1 MVRVSVLHDCLLTMR
16 NAEKR
21 GKRQVLIRPAS
32 KVIIKFLQVMMKH
45 GYIGEFEVI
54 DDRRAGKI
62 VVNLIGRIN
71 KCGCISPRFDV
82 KVKEIEKWVNN
93 LLPSRQFGFIVLT
106 TSYGIMD
113 HEEARKKHTGGCVH
127 CLAIHPSGK
136 SIAVSH
142 QSGSVRI
149 YSMKV
154 FKKRIQDLLRQEKEK
169 QKEEEESTEKE
180 EEETTTTTEDEE
192 EIIVAKKEKV
202 IVLDNTNEEDEKEK
216 KNFQN
221 NSVNSIFKKKKEQP
235 KSNKQKIEQ
244 NKISSSK
251 KTLIFSDS
259 SSEIEIT
266 IDSED
271 EEPTNSPKSNF
282 TNFEIR
288 EIEEEEDL
296 KKEIN
301 KEKEILEGEIEIEK
315 EKESNSEEE
324 TKSSSPSE
332 EETSSPDGDYFDENY
347 DDNDIEEHFPNVLLA
362 DLKGHKGI
370 VNILEFSPDGNLLAT
385 CSDDHSIIIWKSK
398 FTDIDKLIR
407 ERTKLKRQVI
417 EQKEGFEKQKQYF
430 ERILK
435 SKKNIEQLIFCKMFS
450 DFEENY
456 SNKEATNFQ
465 KQNTGTCSFK
475 ENQPMKEL
483 TKIKET
489 KKELQFSVQNSTKF
503 NLKNQTLLQ
512 NMIPSKQQKIHHF
525 LSPTK
530 IKKENEMEREREN
543 GKDYNGRL
551 KINKQN
557 EIKKTI
563 QKIIIKKIQEKI
575 KTEIKKQFLEN
586 QNIYLKSKKI
596 SDTRFEQRIKRELSE
611 QKSKTETAL
620 EVLKN
625 ENIEPWEIVTK
636 LEQHKGDVQ
645 GLAWSPDSNF
655 LASCSID
662 NKIIIWD
669 LSNFSKPTKNTK
681 LTENEKV
688 TENEKEQ
695 KKMKEKEKEKER
707 EKKKE
712 KEKEKE
718 KKKKKEKRKEKHKKE
733 DNRRRKSMGKK
744 KRHKKKKKRKKEK
757 EYHHHHK
764 HKQKGKGKRKRK
776 DRKKGGRR
784 DKQQEK
790 HKKKKRRENKHK
802 HQHKLLEKE
811 KEKKKEKTKDKL
823 EITPNQENEE
833 ESKKVKIVLI
843 CDEHKNVIKGIT
855 WSPNGLMFASQD
867 PDLLLI
873 HSVIDQKILF
883 QITKPFKHA
892 PDVSIFTKPCFSP
905 NGNYLIIPGCVHHKN
920 QLALI
925 VSCEKGFLNL
935 VKPSSKKHKNQ
946 FSNKAK
952 KRELLID
959 HLYGHSAPVTVVS
972 FSPIFYKSRVSRGT
986 KQLFALG
993 AQDGTISL
1001 WMLNKKYPIGVI
1013 TGLFNQAIEDI
1024 HWSKDGDWFSVCAGN
1039 SIGFFEI
1046 QPGIDFPSDIEQLS
1060 MDQSKVYS
1068 QKHHILNSKGKM
1080 PRISNFFTMQNRS
1093 ITLKNN
1099 DDDDDEENNK
1109 IQKKK
1114 KSRKHKHKH
1123 GHISRRKHLEKYNH
1137 NSPKKKHKPEQ
1148 NEKNNHIN
1156 NNKQNHKHNNHQKNE
1171 NNNKK
1176 ISNQNSKNSFDKE
1189 NFPNVTQK
1197 EILQKIDQTQ
1207 SSIKYIQDTILSKP
1221 THIVS
1226 NYKQILKSLEG
1237 KKFAFTITI
1246 DNDKRLKIN
1255 CENKIDPKNGK
1266 RMSIITR
1273 SLGDIT
1279 LSIGAAKHVSYI
1291 GGNDSFLVISLDY
1304 CILNIESLSSKEK
1317 NKNWIFITSDFYSNI
1332 QFVND
1337 HYLVL
1342 VFPSG
1347 KCNVF
1352 DLEKKIMI
1360 FDQSIPNYYIGTKIK
1375 SIGDF
1380 IPNVSPLITFYD
1392 NLKYFYNK
1400 NILNWEIYYK

>member
-1 MVRVSVLHDCLLTMR
+1 M
-16 NAEKR
+16 
-21 GKRQVLIRPAS
+21 
-32 KVIIKFLQVMMKH
+32 II
-45 GYIGEFEVI
+45 YI
-54 DDRRAGKI
+54 
-62 VVNLIGRIN
+62 
-71 KCGCISPRFDV
+71 
-82 KVKEIEKWVNN
+82 
-93 LLPSRQFGFIVLT
+93 PSWL
-106 TSYGIMD
+106 
-113 HEEARKKHTGGCVH
+113 AKKLGCVN

-180 EEETTTTTEDEE
+180 EETTTTEEE
-192 EIIVAKKEKV
+192 EENVIDKKEEV

-221 NSVNSIFKKKKEQP
+221 NSVNSIFKKKQEQP

-251 KTLIFSDS
+251 KTIIVSES
-259 SSEIEIT
+259 SPDNKIT
-266 IDSED
+266 IDSVY
-271 EEPTNSPKSNF
+271 EEPTNSPQSNF

-301 KEKEILEGEIEIEK
+301 KEKEILEGEREIEI

-332 EETSSPDGDYFDENY
+332 EETPSPDGDYFDENY

-435 SKKNIEQLIFCKMFS
+435 SKKNIEQLIFSKMFS

-456 SNKEATNFQ
+456 LNKEATNFQ
-465 KQNTGTCSFK
+465 KQNTNTYNFK
-475 ENQPMKEL
+475 ENHQMKEL

-512 NMIPSKQQKIHHF
+512 NMIPSKQQKMPHF
-525 LSPTK
+525 LSNTK
-530 IKKENEMEREREN
+530 TNKEMEMEN

-563 QKIIIKKIQEKI
+563 QKMIIKKIQEKI

-586 QNIYLKSKKI
+586 QNIYLKSKKNT
-596 SDTRFEQRIKRELSE
+596 DTRFEQRIKRELSE

-669 LSNFSKPTKNTK
+669 LSNFSKPTKNAK
-681 LTENEKV
+681 EDEKQKDKKKDKNQLKETEQ
-688 TENEKEQ
+688 EKEQ
-695 KKMKEKEKEKER
+695 EQEKENRKQ
-707 EKKKE
+707 
-712 KEKEKE
+712 
-718 KKKKKEKRKEKHKKE
+718 KRKGKLKHKDK
-733 DNRRRKSMGKK
+733 N
-744 KRHKKKKKRKKEK
+744 KKRKNNPKSNL
-757 EYHHHHK
+757 
-764 HKQKGKGKRKRK
+764 Q
-776 DRKKGGRR
+776 
-784 DKQQEK
+784 
-790 HKKKKRRENKHK
+790 
-802 HQHKLLEKE
+802 
-811 KEKKKEKTKDKL
+811 
-823 EITPNQENEE
+823 E
-833 ESKKVKIVLI
+833 ESKKEKIAMI

-855 WSPNGLMFASQD
+855 WSPNGLMLASQD

-883 QITKPFKHA
+883 RITKPFKHA

-925 VSCEKGFLNL
+925 VSCENGFLNL
-935 VKPSSKKHKNQ
+935 VNPSPKKHKKRNL
-946 FSNKAK
+946 NKAK
-952 KRELLID
+952 NTELLID
-959 HLYGHSAPVTVVS
+959 HLYGHSAPVTVAS
-972 FSPIFYKSRVSRGT
+972 FSPIFYRSRDSRGA

-1046 QPGIDFPSDIEQLS
+1046 QPEIDFPSDIEKLS
-1060 MDQSKVYS
+1060 IRQSKVYS
-1068 QKHHILNSKGKM
+1068 QKHHILNSKGKI
-1080 PRISNFFTMQNRS
+1080 PRISNFFKMQNRKK
-1093 ITLKNN
+1093 TKNN
-1099 DDDDDEENNK
+1099 DENNNN
-1109 IQKKK
+1109 IQKKNK
-1114 KSRKHKHKH
+1114 NHHS
-1123 GHISRRKHLEKYNH
+1123 SQNTLDNQYKYNDH
-1137 NSPKKKHKPEQ
+1137 KKKHKPDQ
-1148 NEKNNHIN
+1148 KKRYDQ
-1156 NNKQNHKHNNHQKNE
+1156 NNKNKHKLKHNNHQNKE
-1171 NNNKK
+1171 NNKNK
-1176 ISNQNSKNSFDKE
+1176 INNRNSKNSFEKE
-1189 NFPNVTQK
+1189 NFSNVTQK
-1197 EILQKIDQTQ
+1197 KILQKIDQTQ
-1207 SSIKYIQDTILSKP
+1207 STIKYIQDTILSKP
-1221 THIVS
+1221 THGLS
-1226 NYKQILKSLEG
+1226 KKEQSLKSLEG

-1246 DNDKRLKIN
+1246 DNDKHLKITG
-1255 CENKIDPKNGK
+1255 ENKIIPKNGK

-1279 LSIGAAKHVSYI
+1279 HSTGTAKHISYV
-1291 GGNDSFLVISLDY
+1291 GGNNSFLVISLDY
-1304 CILNIESLSSKEK
+1304 CIFNIEQIAK
-1317 NKNWIFITSDFYSNI
+1317 NKNWIFITSEFYSNI

-1337 HYLVL
+1337 RYLVL

-1352 DLEKKIMI
+1352 DLETKCKI
-1360 FDQSIPNYYIGTKIK
+1360 FDQPIPDYYIETKIK
-1375 SIGDF
+1375 SIDSYV
-1380 IPNVSPLITFYD
+1380 PNVSPFITFYD
-1392 NLKYFYNK
+1392 NLKYFFNK
-1400 NILNWEIYYK
+1400 KMENWEVAPQKRIN